1 MYSCS
6 HAKPTFCN
14 VCREML
20 SGTSKG
26 LSCEGMNNDVE
37 FIWEKTQSVGR
48 CTFYPTFKL
57 HWKHQML
64 NIFVV
69 ASFTAQ

>member
-6 HAKPTFCN
+6 HGKPTFCN

-37 FIWEKTQSVGR
+37 FICLWEKTQLAGA
-48 CTFYPTFKL
+48 FFMPL
-57 HWKHQML
+57 L
-64 NIFVV
+64 NCIE
-69 ASFTAQ
+69 SSKC